1 MKRQAKPHLLIPAL
15 SSDSEDMDLKK
26 IVPDSS
32 SDEEGDQGGSFG
44 EGGESEMIEEGGES
58 EISDGEESDMSEEAL
73 MDFN

>member
-32 SDEEGDQGGSFG
+32 SDEEGD
-44 EGGESEMIEEGGES
+44 
-58 EISDGEESDMSEEAL
+58 
-73 MDFN
+73 